1 MADGEKES
9 GRRERFWLGTPPGP
23 APEPADVTK
32 PKTIGESAVMTRRP
46 ATLLDANG
54 HGNVHG
60 GVIMRWI
67 DETAAMVAVKH
78 CRRPVVTARIDRL
91 DFIAPAYLGHLII
104 MDASLNYVG
113 RTSMQVEVVVKAED
127 PYTGQIRKICS
138 SDVVFVALGDD
149 KRPTPVPPLE
159 PANDAERTIIE
170 RARAHREHLKRI
182 EEEMAK
188 WDEAGGGE

>member
-1 MADGEKES
+1 MPE
-9 GRRERFWLGTPPGP
+9 RERFWLGTPPGAP
-23 APEPADVTK
+23 PEPADVSK
-32 PKTIGESAVMTRRP
+32 PKTIAESAVTTSRP

-60 GVIMRWI
+60 GTIMRWV

-104 MDASLNYVG
+104 IEAALNYVG
-113 RTSMQVEVVVKAED
+113 RTSMQVEVVVRGED
-127 PYTGQIRKICS
+127 PMTGVVRTICS
-138 SDVVFVALGDD
+138 SQLVFVALGED
-149 KRPTPVPPLE
+149 KRPTAVPPLV
-159 PANDAERTIIE
+159 PANDEERKRIE
-170 RARAHREHLKRI
+170 LARKHREQLKRI

-188 WDEAGGGE
+188 LEKEV